1 MKRENFE
8 NRRLNLSKP
17 MKNIGLTLRNI
28 IYICIST
35 LPNNS
40 PLKYDPDIFFNT
52 PLRSEL

>member
-40 PLKYDPDIFFNT
+40 PLKYDPGVIF
-52 PLRSEL
+52 